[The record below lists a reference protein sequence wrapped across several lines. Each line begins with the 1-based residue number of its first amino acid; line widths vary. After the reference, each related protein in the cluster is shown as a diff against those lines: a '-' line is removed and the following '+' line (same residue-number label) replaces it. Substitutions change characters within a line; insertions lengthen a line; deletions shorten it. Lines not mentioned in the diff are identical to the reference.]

1 MWREAKIAFPD
12 ALSALNCSI
21 VPAHPWVYG
30 LGQQT
35 ETGAY
40 LSPTNAVQYL
50 AAKLLATGGR
60 ADVTIFM
67 ICGDTHDSFM
77 KSLNTLAAVFPAPAF
92 TQVSRMAQAAAEL
105 QQVKMQLPGKGGNSL
120 PAAVPLSVSTNRA
133 ALNALRTAQAQAESS
148 AGASLAGI
156 YAELASFATEHA
168 SQLAQI
174 KEGMD
179 TLKGLSA
186 KAWVFTGSGE
196 LVTVATELA
205 KSVPQPSAVYTVAM
219 MFVADDL
226 GSLGGMI
233 HDIDRNAGA

>member
-12 ALSALNCSI
+12 ELSALNCSI

-35 ETGAY
+35 DTGAY

-50 AAKLLATGGR
+50 AAKLLVTGGS

-67 ICGDTHDSFM
+67 ICGDTHDGFM
-77 KSLNTLAAVFPAPAF
+77 KSLSTLAAVFPAPAF

-105 QQVKMQLPGKGGNSL
+105 QQVKMQLPGKAANSL
-120 PAAVPLSVSTNRA
+120 PAALPLSVSTNRA
-133 ALNALRTAQAQAESS
+133 AMNALRTAQAQVESS
-148 AGASLAGI
+148 AGSSLTGMQ
-156 YAELASFATEHA
+156 AELASFAAEHA
-168 SQLAQI
+168 NQLAQI
-174 KEGMD
+174 QQGWD
-179 TLKGLSA
+179 ALKGLSA
-186 KAWVFTGSGE
+186 KAWVFTGSGDLVTMASE
-196 LVTVATELA
+196 LVKT
-205 KSVPQPSAVYTVAM
+205 VPQPSAVYTVAM

-233 HDIDRNAGA
+233 HDIDRNASA

>member
-12 ALSALNCSI
+12 ELSALNCSI
-21 VPAHPWVYG
+21 VPAHPWIYG

-35 ETGAY
+35 DTGAY

-67 ICGDTHDSFM
+67 ICGDTHDGFM
-77 KSLNTLAAVFPAPAF
+77 KSLSTLAAVFPAPAF

-105 QQVKMQLPGKGGNSL
+105 QQVKMQLPSKAGNSL
-120 PAAVPLSVSTNRA
+120 PAALPLSVSTNRA
-133 ALNALRTAQAQAESS
+133 ALNALRTAQAQVESS
-148 AGASLAGI
+148 AGSSLAGMQ
-156 YAELASFATEHA
+156 AELASFAAEHA

-174 KEGMD
+174 QQGLD
-179 TLKGLSA
+179 ALKGLSA
-186 KAWVFTGSGE
+186 KAWVFTGNGDLVTMASE
-196 LVTVATELA
+196 LV

-233 HDIDRNAGA
+233 HDIDRNVSA

>member
-1 MWREAKIAFPD
+1 MWREAKIAFTD
-12 ALSALNCSI
+12 SLSALNCSI
-21 VPAHPWVYG
+21 VPAHPWIYG

-35 ETGAY
+35 DTGAY

-67 ICGDTHDSFM
+67 ICGDTHDGFM
-77 KSLNTLAAVFPAPAF
+77 KSLSTLVAVFPAPAF

-105 QQVKMQLPGKGGNSL
+105 QQVKMQLPGKAANSL
-120 PAAVPLSVSTNRA
+120 PAALPLSVSTNRA
-133 ALNALRTAQAQAESS
+133 ALNALRTAQAQLESS
-148 AGASLAGI
+148 AGSSLVGMQ
-156 YAELASFATEHA
+156 AELASFAAEHA
-168 SQLAQI
+168 SQLALIQQ
-174 KEGMD
+174 GLD
-179 TLKGLSA
+179 ALKGLSA
-186 KAWVFTGSGE
+186 KAWVFTGSGDLVTMASE
-196 LVTVATELA
+196 LV

-233 HDIDRNAGA
+233 HDVDCNVGA